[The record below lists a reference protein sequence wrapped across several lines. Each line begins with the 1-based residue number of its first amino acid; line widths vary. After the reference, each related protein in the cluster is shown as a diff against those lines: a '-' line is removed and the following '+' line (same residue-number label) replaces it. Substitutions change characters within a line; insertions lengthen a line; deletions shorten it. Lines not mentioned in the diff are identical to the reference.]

1 MNSPILLYN
10 MVPLT
15 LRPAACLNTAML
27 PVTVRAIQVRDTL
40 FFSPGVKSGFR
51 ADFDS
56 STAHST
62 ADAAD
67 RFKDSTNPNICDA

>member
-1 MNSPILLYN
+1 
-10 MVPLT
+10 MVPFT

-40 FFSPGVKSGFR
+40 FFSPGVKSGFN
-51 ADFDS
+51 AAFDS

-62 ADAAD
+62 ADAAE
-67 RFKDSTNPNICDA
+67 RFKDSTNPNVCVAPRHSMGKTD